1 MHHEPNETAGVM
13 RKLLKEPLLQFLV
26 LGAVLFGISI
36 LRGDAAAPSTDRIDI
51 TPIVT
56 ERLLEGFRRTWQR
69 PPTEDEFR
77 GLFEEYL
84 KEEVLYREAL
94 AMGLDRDD
102 QIIRRRMRQKLE
114 FLTADVVGSIEPTQQ
129 DLQAHLDANPDL
141 YRQEATISFSHVYFQ
156 ERSDAEDDNPRAL
169 SMLQDLR
176 DNPDIDPETVGDPFM
191 FPAVHR
197 DMSER
202 DLYSVFGA
210 EFAQQLVELPV
221 GEWSGP
227 VTSAFGLHVAR
238 VDALELGRTSTL
250 ADVRDAV
257 YRDVVSQRTRE
268 ADQRYFE
275 GLLSQYTVT
284 VEWPEGMEPVP
295 LPGLLP

>member
-1 MHHEPNETAGVM
+1 MK
-13 RKLLKEPLLQFLV
+13 KLLREPLVHFLA
-26 LGAVLFGISI
+26 LGAVLFGIGI
-36 LRGDAAAPSTDRIDI
+36 LRGDAAGPTSDRIEI
-51 TPIVT
+51 TPGMT

-77 GLFEEYL
+77 GLMEDYL

-94 AMGLDRDD
+94 AMGLDRND

-114 FLTADVVGSIEPTQQ
+114 FLTADVVESFEPTEE

-141 YRQEATISFSHVYFQ
+141 YRREAMISFSQVYFQ
-156 ERSDAEDDNPRAL
+156 ERSEAGNAEARAL
-169 SMLQDLR
+169 TVLEELR
-176 DNPDIDPETVGDPFM
+176 ESPETDPETIGDPFM

-197 DMSER
+197 DMRES
-202 DLYSVFGA
+202 DLSGVFGE
-210 EFAQQLVELPV
+210 EFASQLLELPV
-221 GEWSGP
+221 GKWSGP

-238 VDALELGRTSTL
+238 LDALQSDRPSEL
-250 ADVRDAV
+250 AEVHDAV
-257 YRDVVSQRTRE
+257 YRDLVSKRTRE

-284 VEWPEGMEPVP
+284 IEWPEGMEPVS
-295 LPGLLP
+295 LPGVIP